1 MSKSSVAF
9 LNRFLK
15 VKEKFVHVRICQ
27 VDLELCVAGDSLEPF
42 SPFLFCFET
51 VFLSLQSRLAS
62 NLPSSCHSFSS
73 AGIFLHSGF
82 TFFFFFF
89 LIRICSFK
97 TWMLRKVIRSQAGD
111 ELAQHRTETVAK
123 LTELQRKAFADPM
136 V

>member
-62 NLPSSCHSFSS
+62 NCHPPAIASPVLEFSS
-73 AGIFLHSGF
+73 IQASL
-82 TFFFFFF
+82 FFFFFF
-89 LIRICSFK
+89 N
-97 TWMLRKVIRSQAGD
+97 
-111 ELAQHRTETVAK
+111 
-123 LTELQRKAFADPM
+123 
-136 V
+136 